1 MSEVANYYN
10 GTEETEVINIDSLSE
25 ISSEFAESIATGPQD
40 EFLELLD
47 RFNRYLPDNQKIA
60 VTPAW
65 NWKPGTYDKFRE
77 YLISKLQI
85 NKRPQ
90 DLTHLINRTHD
101 NARFNI
107 NRIANTIEALESR
120 KWRLKSD
127 GYKIEVDIDEFK
139 KTMKE
144 IVDRIQS
151 QSKLVEEITGG
162 RVTIRTYIGNE
173 TSRYTKIY
181 SDIILKDLS
190 MEVYQGDSKIHTQPL
205 EIITIKSQ
213 MLLRKFIN
221 AYQEK
226 NNMWQGLNFKGLYE
240 SELVTNR
247 HGDHYQATLF
257 PYISRAYWR
266 NGRPDYSNVCLD
278 RYNDDVK
285 KAYANIDFVNMGMQL
300 MEWAQFYST
309 NYSHPYNS
317 LGTMHIGLPDSYSKA
332 YKAIVADSAAM
343 SNCLDTIAYKNEI
356 QLNYHW
362 TSKEE
367 VESNLDL
374 LINNCDKM
382 DCVYRHNGCSQ
393 YGNNIN
399 KLRNFHN
406 RVVDS
411 DIGYMI
417 ESLLGYCFA
426 EGLIDTYNF
435 EDSFGISIR
444 HKPIYESET
453 GIILSR
459 LYYAMLSSIDNENLL
474 NSSMYNY
481 LKNYTTYWSNAKE
494 EAEIILTEEEQKEA
508 LMRFATGSN

>member
-107 NRIANTIEALESR
+107 NRIANTIEALESQ

-226 NNMWQGLNFKGLYE
+226 NNMWQGLNFK
-240 SELVTNR
+240 
-247 HGDHYQATLF
+247 
-257 PYISRAYWR
+257 
-266 NGRPDYSNVCLD
+266 
-278 RYNDDVK
+278 
-285 KAYANIDFVNMGMQL
+285 
-300 MEWAQFYST
+300 
-309 NYSHPYNS
+309 
-317 LGTMHIGLPDSYSKA
+317 
-332 YKAIVADSAAM
+332 
-343 SNCLDTIAYKNEI
+343 
-356 QLNYHW
+356 
-362 TSKEE
+362 
-367 VESNLDL
+367 
-374 LINNCDKM
+374 
-382 DCVYRHNGCSQ
+382 
-393 YGNNIN
+393 
-399 KLRNFHN
+399 
-406 RVVDS
+406 
-411 DIGYMI
+411 
-417 ESLLGYCFA
+417 
-426 EGLIDTYNF
+426 
-435 EDSFGISIR
+435 
-444 HKPIYESET
+444 
-453 GIILSR
+453 
-459 LYYAMLSSIDNENLL
+459 
-474 NSSMYNY
+474 
-481 LKNYTTYWSNAKE
+481 
-494 EAEIILTEEEQKEA
+494 
-508 LMRFATGSN
+508 